1 MPTQLNIKLTS
12 QDGVTLNTE
21 GKYCDKDI
29 VVVPQLEDKVVKPTT
44 EKQTITPSSGY
55 AGIRSV
61 EIEAA
66 DISNIEPLNITNN
79 GTYTAPEGIGG
90 YSPITVNVQPALQEK
105 TMAKN
110 GEVLP
115 DTGYYGLSRVEV
127 ALPEYSGDYMV
138 IEEDE

>member
-12 QDGVTLNTE
+12 QNGVTLNTE

-29 VVVPQLEDKVVKPTT
+29 VVVPQLEDRVVTPTT

-61 EIEAA
+61 EIKAA

-79 GTYTAPEGIGG
+79 GTYTAPEGIDG
-90 YSPITVNVQPALQEK
+90 YSPITVNV
-105 TMAKN
+105 
-110 GEVLP
+110 
-115 DTGYYGLSRVEV
+115 
-127 ALPEYSGDYMV
+127 
-138 IEEDE
+138 